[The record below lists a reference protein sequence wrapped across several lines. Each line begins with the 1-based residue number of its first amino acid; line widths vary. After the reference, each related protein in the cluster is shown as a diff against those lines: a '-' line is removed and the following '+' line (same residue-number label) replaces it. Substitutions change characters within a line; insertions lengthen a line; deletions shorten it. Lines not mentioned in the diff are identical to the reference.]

1 MKEINTFN
9 GTMPLS
15 KYQKICAH
23 EHLLMDMTHEAIE
36 PKDDAAKQLFY
47 GDVRMELLGVLRRNP
62 YIVRDNLILS
72 DEKDAVNELKFLEKH
87 NVGLFIDLSCVGL
100 VRDMDK
106 LQYISRN
113 VNTDIVLGTGFYVHD
128 TLSEEVCAM
137 SVEEMADFMVSEIE
151 NGIAGTNI
159 RAGVIGEVG
168 VSEVIYP
175 VERKSLLAAA
185 IAHKK
190 TGLPIYVHTFPWSRA
205 GLEAAQL
212 LVENGVAP
220 HNICIC
226 HVDVT
231 FDYPYLLEMVRAGF
245 YIEFDD
251 FGKEFYFPPQDGAF
265 AGGPFA
271 TDVERVRTMARLI
284 KDGYGK
290 QLIMANDI
298 CLKASLR
305 KYGGWGYDHIFE
317 NIVPM
322 MQQEGFTQEEISLI
336 VEENPLRFLAQEA
349 L

>member
-1 MKEINTFN
+1 MKEINTFS
-9 GTMPLS
+9 GTMPLN
-15 KYQKICAH
+15 KYKKICAH
-23 EHLLMDMTHEAIE
+23 EHLLMDMTHEAVE
-36 PKDDAAKQLFY
+36 PKTEEAKQLFY
-47 GDVRMELLGVLRRNP
+47 SDVRMDLLGVLRRNP
-62 YIVRDNLILS
+62 YIVRENLILS
-72 DEKDAVNELKFLEKH
+72 DEKDAVSELKFLEKH
-87 NVGLFIDLSCVGL
+87 NVDLFIDLSCVGL

-106 LQYISRN
+106 LQYISQN
-113 VNTDIVLGTGFYVHD
+113 VNADIVLGTGFYVHD

-137 SVEEMADFMVSEIE
+137 SVDEMADFMVSEIE

-175 VERKSLLAAA
+175 VERKALLAAA
-185 IAHKK
+185 IAHKR

-220 HNICIC
+220 HNVCIC

-231 FDYPYLLEMVRAGF
+231 FDYEYLLEMLREGF
-245 YIEFDD
+245 YIEFDN

>member
-1 MKEINTFN
+1 MKEINTFS
-9 GTMPLS
+9 GTMPLN
-15 KYQKICAH
+15 KYKKICAH

-137 SVEEMADFMVSEIE
+137 SVEEMADFMVNEIE

-231 FDYPYLLEMVRAGF
+231 FDYAYLLEMVRAGF